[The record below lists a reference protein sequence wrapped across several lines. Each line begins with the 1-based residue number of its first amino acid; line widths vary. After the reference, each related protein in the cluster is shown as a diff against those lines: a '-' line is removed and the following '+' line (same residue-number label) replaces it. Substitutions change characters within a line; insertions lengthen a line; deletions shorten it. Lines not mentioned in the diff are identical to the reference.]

1 MCFHGDPRVINSLE
15 GIQDRPASSSIRH
28 LQGSFPPRATRS
40 GKLAACSSCG
50 KGHLLP
56 FNLEELARPST
67 DAIDSP
73 PSRGGRS
80 GPEGPLRADRCPR
93 IYSQS
98 REGPRQKDE
107 VGQCLNFGQ
116 CGPGFGNGRQ
126 VPPTR
131 GGREPEGPAKQGRQ
145 TDCFPYRT
153 LLMVFLANIL
163 KFIV

>member
-126 VPPTR
+126 VPPTC